1 MWSLSVSCFGLKS
14 FIYINRFFVWKSVC
28 FGHGSGIRYS
38 ACLEELNIFSLLT
51 YGNLNTSQICAQ
63 WKALVV
69 DWARV
74 LILEVS
80 VKLCRE
86 SIFFK
91 LMIFFSRCFGQDRS
105 PSLLLECYSDG
116 LPVRIKMGYRK
127 SLIFVW
133 IRKMVL
139 DAEKY
144 ISSPNFSGRTIWI
157 FANNK
162 NMFFLCYVDFLIY
175 MWSSCIRKWDPLLNK
190 QTLVTCTLC
199 QKLYLYCILKK
210 FAY

>member
-1 MWSLSVSCFGLKS
+1 MKS

-51 YGNLNTSQICAQ
+51 SGNLNTSQICAQ

-91 LMIFFSRCFGQDRS
+91 LMIFF
-105 PSLLLECYSDG
+105 LAAL
-116 LPVRIKMGYRK
+116 VRTGAHHYCWSVTVMGYRSGLK
-127 SLIFVW
+127 WGIENPLFLSELGKWFQMQKNIYPHQTFQVEPFGYLLT
-133 IRKMVL
+133 IRICFFCAM
-139 DAEKY
+139 
-144 ISSPNFSGRTIWI
+144 WI
-157 FANNK
+157 F
-162 NMFFLCYVDFLIY
+162 
-175 MWSSCIRKWDPLLNK
+175 
-190 QTLVTCTLC
+190 
-199 QKLYLYCILKK
+199 
-210 FAY
+210 